1 MNRQV
6 LAAEALQL
14 SRSILAEVPVQ
25 VRIASLARGFI
36 RLALTAADLHLAIGL
51 HALVLMEKAGTPGDI
66 NGHTI
71 EELRP
76 WIKRNALSKLKAAA
90 LSIGGKIY
98 NTSMAGKSRVALT
111 LVEEAWDATKQ
122 MLDQH
127 PLSGDKNVGQVVAYI
142 ARGLTMRLQDALKVR
157 KRRNE
162 IESDPDF
169 VSDTGPDHDV
179 SPADLAEWKE
189 VERRFKSD
197 PLLLGPKGEPWAW
210 IYIEGRAGGMTE
222 PQIIDQWNEASRRSG
237 GEGGVTR
244 SSFLNWLK
252 LRARRALMVEL
263 TKRYLDESTIRRLKL
278 AVRMGSLETAM
289 LQPFERELLDLLAA

>member
-6 LAAEALQL
+6 LAAEALHL
-14 SRSILAEVPVQ
+14 SRSILVDVPVQ
-25 VRIASLARGFI
+25 VRIATLARGFV
-36 RLALTAADLHLAIGL
+36 RQALTPVDLHLAIGL
-51 HALVLMEKAGTPGDI
+51 HALLAMEKAGTQGSI
-66 NGHTI
+66 EGKTI

-76 WIKRNALSKLKAAA
+76 WIKRNVLSKLKGPA
-90 LSIGGKIY
+90 LGIGGKIY
-98 NTSMAGKSRVALT
+98 NMSMAGKGKVSL
-111 LVEEAWDATKQ
+111 LVLEEAWEATKQ
-122 MLDQH
+122 LLEQH
-127 PLSGDKNVGQVVAYI
+127 PLAGDKNVGQVVAYI
-142 ARGLTMRLQDALKVR
+142 ARGLTMRIQDALKIR
-157 KRRNE
+157 KRRTE

-169 VSDTGPDHDV
+169 LSDTGSERDV

-244 SSFLNWLK
+244 TEFLNWLR
-252 LRARRALMVEL
+252 LQRRRALMVEL
-263 TKRYLDESTIRRLKL
+263 TKRYLDDSTIRRLKL
-278 AVRMGSLETAM
+278 AVRLGALKTAM
-289 LQPFERELLDLLAA
+289 LQPFELDLLELLAA